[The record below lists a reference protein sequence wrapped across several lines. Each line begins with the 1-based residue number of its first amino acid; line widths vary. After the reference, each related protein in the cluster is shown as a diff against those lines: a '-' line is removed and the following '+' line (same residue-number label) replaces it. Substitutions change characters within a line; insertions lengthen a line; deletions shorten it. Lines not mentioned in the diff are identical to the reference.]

1 MNAIDYGCALSTGG
15 VIDVS
20 DLPER
25 ITHVQTETKSPGKR
39 TAINAA
45 TAGQAEALLT
55 ALRDNRWNIS
65 RVARAQGVD
74 RSTIHRQIHRFGITT
89 PKDLV

>member
-1 MNAIDYGCALSTGG
+1 
-15 VIDVS
+15 
-20 DLPER
+20 LPER
-25 ITHVQTETKSPGKR
+25 VTRAQAETKSPGNIGKR
-39 TAINAA
+39 TTASAA
-45 TAGQAEALLT
+45 MANQAEALLT
-55 ALRDNRWNIS
+55 ALRENRWNIS